1 MKYVLNIFSLCALLL
16 FNGVSG
22 DVRNNRAAA
31 AATRPSQQGIE
42 ITANEAG
49 AMKNLRKLLNAENA
63 FQNTRG
69 KGEYGELKDLLA
81 AGYIDGDLA
90 SGVKDGYRFTLII
103 KKSTLT
109 SAPAIDLIARPVE
122 YGKSG
127 RRSFYLTEDGIM
139 HTSDVKDVRPAEMR
153 PFANESSNQGTVKSS
168 SGNPVKASPGNEAN
182 EAAAIAILRTIH
194 AAEVAYFATT
204 GEGKYATLEQLE
216 ALHLLENVN
225 AEGKRIGYNFV
236 IKAIPGAEE
245 TPASFTV
252 TAVPAKYGETGRKSF
267 FTDVSGIVVGADKNG
282 APADAN
288 DPTIQD

>member
-1 MKYVLNIFSLCALLL
+1 MKYALHALLPCALLL
-16 FNGVSG
+16 LGGLLQASPKSF
-22 DVRNNRAAA
+22 
-31 AATRPSQQGIE
+31 AATEARPTQQGIE

-49 AMKNLRKLLNAENA
+49 AMKSLRKLLNAENA

-81 AGYIDGDLA
+81 AGYIESDLA
-90 SGVKDGYRFTLII
+90 SGVKDGYRLTLII

-109 SAPAIDLIARPVE
+109 SAAAIDLIARPVE

-127 RRSFYLTEDGIM
+127 RRSFYLTEGGVM
-139 HTSDVKDVRPAEMR
+139 HTSDVKDVMPAEMR
-153 PFANESSNQGTVKSS
+153 PFANESGGKGTVKGS
-168 SGNPVKASPGNEAN
+168 GNEAN
-182 EAAAIAILRTIH
+182 EAGAIAILRTIH
-194 AAEVAYFATT
+194 AAEVAYHATT
-204 GEGKYATLEQLE
+204 GEGKYGTLEQLE

-225 AEGKRIGYNFV
+225 AEGKRMGYNFS
-236 IKAIPGAEE
+236 IKAQPGAEE

-267 FTDVSGIVVGADKNG
+267 FIDVSGIVVGADKNG

-288 DPTIQD
+288 DPPIQD